1 MEYKRI
7 GSAKSASGLRKL
19 SPEEKYWKS
28 FRFPVLVK
36 EYGSVN
42 SIEFSKSIPHVFS
55 VSASARIQIY
65 SSQTG
70 KATKTITKFNNVVKT
85 SCFREDGKLLA
96 VGDTDGLVQ
105 VFDVK
110 SKACLRS
117 FKGHNQAVNVVK
129 FTANKTKLISVSDD
143 KTIKLWDV
151 TGQHEES
158 ISFEPHLDYVKAL
171 ATSATNPNL
180 FATGSYDHK
189 VRLYDIEDES
199 KKPRL
204 EIDHLEPVEMIQ
216 FYPGDAL
223 IAVSGGPFVKIY
235 DAVVGRCLAV
245 LGNFEKT
252 VTSIVFDGNQTRLI
266 AGSLD
271 QNLKIYDSST
281 FKLLASI
288 RYQQPILS
296 VGMSPD
302 DNLLVVGMTSGL
314 LSIKKRPQG
323 SSKSHESKEVVEVKM
338 KSGSY
343 RHFLRTGSSKG
354 GKDDHV
360 VKRNSHKS
368 LPGYD
373 RFLRSFQYGKA
384 LDLALLPNI
393 KTETTLMVIDE
404 LIARS
409 GLKTAIAGRNQ
420 DTLNPVVE
428 FVKKNLMEPTNPPA
442 ILELANELVEYYSP
456 FASNFPN
463 FTEFVNV
470 VLYKINCEIEMQNDL
485 AELKGYVDMITSTSE
500 QNFSLN

>member
-1 MEYKRI
+1 
-7 GSAKSASGLRKL
+7 
-19 SPEEKYWKS
+19 
-28 FRFPVLVK
+28 
-36 EYGSVN
+36 
-42 SIEFSKSIPHVFS
+42 
-55 VSASARIQIY
+55 
-65 SSQTG
+65 
-70 KATKTITKFNNVVKT
+70 
-85 SCFREDGKLLA
+85 
-96 VGDTDGLVQ
+96 
-105 VFDVK
+105 
-110 SKACLRS
+110 
-117 FKGHNQAVNVVK
+117 
-129 FTANKTKLISVSDD
+129 
-143 KTIKLWDV
+143 
-151 TGQHEES
+151 
-158 ISFEPHLDYVKAL
+158 
-171 ATSATNPNL
+171 
-180 FATGSYDHK
+180 
-189 VRLYDIEDES
+189 
-199 KKPRL
+199 
-204 EIDHLEPVEMIQ
+204 MIQ